1 MKISNKKMKKTNKKA
16 QSKIKMP
23 SLKKQ
28 KKLKQRNRH
37 IHHTVVRLELN
48 MVPFLSQKKM
58 IKLRTKE

>member
-1 MKISNKKMKKTNKKA
+1 MKISNKKMKKTNQKA
-16 QSKIKMP
+16 QSKIKML

-37 IHHTVVRLELN
+37 IPHTVARLELN
-48 MVPFLSQKKM
+48 MVPILSQKKM